1 MKLATALSER
11 ADLQRRISELGG
23 RLNNN
28 ARVQD
33 GEKPSED
40 PQELLSEL
48 NKDFERLEE
57 LIARIN
63 HTNNETKSGD
73 VTLTDLIAKRD
84 CLKQKIGI
92 MRSFLNTASEKISRY
107 SKTEIRILSTV
118 SVSELQKEL
127 DKLSKELRETDETIQ
142 GVNWTTDLIWFL
154 LVVCKGGHDLLRLR
168 MNRTLGNMQSTCG
181 VQLPFR
187 IMYAQ

>member
-11 ADLQRRISELGG
+11 ADLQRRIKELGG

-28 ARVQD
+28 AKVQD

-40 PQELLSEL
+40 PNELLNEL

-63 HTNNETKSGD
+63 YTNNETKSGD
-73 VTLTDLIAKRD
+73 RTLTDLIAKRD
-84 CLKQKIGI
+84 CLRQKIGI
-92 MRSFLNTASEKISRY
+92 LRTFLNTASEKVSRY

-118 SVSELQKEL
+118 PVSDLQKEV
-127 DKLSKELRETDETIQ
+127 DRLSNELRETDETIQ
-142 GVNWTTDLIWFL
+142 GLNWTTEL
-154 LVVCKGGHDLLRLR
+154 L
-168 MNRTLGNMQSTCG
+168 
-181 VQLPFR
+181 
-187 IMYAQ
+187 

>member
-11 ADLQRRISELGG
+11 ADLQRRIAELSE

-28 ARVQD
+28 AKVQD
-33 GEKPSED
+33 GEKPAED
-40 PQELLSEL
+40 PNELLAEL
-48 NKDFERLEE
+48 NKNFERLEE

-73 VTLTDLIAKRD
+73 LTLTDLIARRD

-92 MRSFLNTASEKISRY
+92 MRSFLNSASEKVSRY
-107 SKTEIRILSTV
+107 TKTEIRILSTV
-118 SVSELQKEL
+118 SVSKLQKEV

-142 GVNWTTDLIWFL
+142 GLNWTTDLI
-154 LVVCKGGHDLLRLR
+154 
-168 MNRTLGNMQSTCG
+168 
-181 VQLPFR
+181 
-187 IMYAQ
+187 